1 MSADDTAP
9 INGEAIFITGLGVTA
24 PTGLG
29 VEAHWEATLAGRSAI
44 GPLTRFDSEP
54 YWATLAG
61 EIQGYQAEEQLPGK
75 LIPQTDHMTRLS
87 LTAAD
92 WSLLDAGFS
101 PDDGVQETAA
111 VVTAATSGGYDFG
124 QHEMQK
130 LWADGPDHVSA
141 YQSFAWFYAVN
152 TGQISIRHKL
162 HGPGAV
168 VVSDQAGGLDAI
180 AHARRQ
186 LRSGAPLAL
195 TGGVDSSLCP
205 WAWVAHQAA
214 GGLSPST
221 DPERAYLPFDRA
233 ASGFVIGEGGAII
246 AMENA
251 EAFAERA
258 GEEAYARLAGYAA
271 TFDSGRPGSVP
282 ALQRAITGALA
293 DAELTPDDV
302 DVVFADASGVP
313 SADAAE
319 AAALNA
325 VFGPNGV
332 PVTAPKT
339 MTGRLYAGGSSLDVA
354 TAALSVRH
362 GAIPPTVHV
371 NDVPAESGIDLVVD
385 EPRDGEV
392 RAALVLARGRG
403 GFASAV
409 VLAAA

>member
-1 MSADDTAP
+1 M
-9 INGEAIFITGLGVTA
+9 TA

-29 VEAHWEATLAGRSAI
+29 AEAHWESTLAGRSAI

-61 EIQGYQAEEQLPGK
+61 EIRGYEAEDVLPGK

-101 PDDGVQETAA
+101 PGDGVQETAS

-130 LWADGPDHVSA
+130 LWAEGPDHVSA

-186 LRSGAPLAL
+186 LRAGAPLAL

-221 DPERAYLPFDRA
+221 DPDRAYLPFDRA
-233 ASGFVIGEGGAII
+233 ASGFVVGEGGAII
-246 AMENA
+246 TMETA
-251 EAFAERA
+251 AAFAARA
-258 GEEAYARLAGYAA
+258 GDEAYARLAGYAA
-271 TFDSGRPGSVP
+271 TFDSGRPGAAP
-282 ALQRAITGALA
+282 ALERAISGALA
-293 DAELTPDDV
+293 DARLTADDV
-302 DVVFADASGVP
+302 DVVFADAAGVP
-313 SADAAE
+313 SADTAE

-325 VFGPNGV
+325 VFGARAV

-354 TAALSVRH
+354 TAALTLRDGV
-362 GAIPPTVHV
+362 IPPTINVD
-371 NDVPAESGIDLVVD
+371 DVPAESQLDLVVD
-385 EPRDGEV
+385 EPRNGDV

-409 VLAAA
+409 VLAAV